1 MNSFFVLGAVCDSIA
16 TAMMSPW
23 YHFKKM
29 ETKASVDGAA
39 VINSE
44 GEGATYLLMTEHA

>member
-1 MNSFFVLGAVCDSIA
+1 
-16 TAMMSPW
+16 MMTPW
-23 YHFKKM
+23 YLFKKM

-44 GEGATYLLMTEHA
+44 GEGATYLIMTEHARIFVTQCMIAC